1 MHITLKHL
9 RMVQAVAEDGTL
21 TAAGKRLYLTQSALS
36 HRLAELERQLG
47 VPVFHRMGKT
57 MVPTPAGDRL
67 LEAAG
72 SVLGRLAELE
82 TDLRG
87 MAAGVKGVIRLTTEC
102 FTGYHWLPA
111 VLPEFRAAHPGIE
124 VRIVPEAA
132 AHVEESLFRGE
143 IDVAL
148 VYDPHEDEAL
158 VKDALFE
165 DDQVLLV
172 APDHPL
178 AERPYVVAK
187 DLADEHL
194 LLYLNRPSDSMLFQR
209 VLIPAGVTPRRV
221 SEVRLTEAIVSL
233 VAAGVGVSVM
243 TRWSAAPE
251 LRSGRVRGVRVT
263 EFGMRREWSALRLKD
278 AASPQWMEDFLNL
291 LRRGPDRLFDEEAR
305 TKDRSVAGII
315 APRAG

>member
-9 RMVQAVAEDGTL
+9 RMVKAVAEDGTL
-21 TAAGKRLYLTQSALS
+21 TAAAKRLYLTQSALS

-47 VPVFHRMGKT
+47 LPVFHRMGRT
-57 MVPTPAGDRL
+57 MVATPAGERL
-67 LEAAG
+67 LEAAH
-72 SVLGRLAELE
+72 SVLQKLGELE
-82 TDLRG
+82 EDLRG
-87 MAAGVKGVIRLTTEC
+87 MAAGIKGVIRLTTEC
-102 FTGYHWLPA
+102 YTGYHWLPT
-111 VLPEFRAAHPGIE
+111 VLPEFRASHPGVE

-132 AHVEESLFRGE
+132 SHVEESLLRGE

-148 VYDPHEDEAL
+148 VHDAHEGEAL
-158 VKDALFE
+158 VKDPLFE

-178 AERPYVVAK
+178 ANRPWVAAK

-194 LLYLNRPSDSMLFQR
+194 LLYMNRPAESMLFQR

-233 VAAGVGVSVM
+233 VAAGVGVAVM

-251 LRSGRVRGVRVT
+251 LRAGRVRGVRVT
-263 EFGMRREWSALRLKD
+263 EFGMRRQWSALRLRD
-278 AASPQWMEDFLNL
+278 APNPAWMQDFLQL
-291 LRRGPDRLFDEEAR
+291 LRRGPDRLFDDAS
-305 TKDRSVAGII
+305 RSNERAVSGII
-315 APRAG
+315 TPRAV